1 MVMLLSCN
9 IYQDYCCCCFVV
21 DVVVGGGVG
30 VGAIHNL
37 GDFKTEKAVL
47 QQMHR
52 AT

>member
-21 DVVVGGGVG
+21 DVVVVGGVG